1 MTVYL
6 SRRIAETLVTLV
18 LVGMFVFVLSRL
30 TGDPTDLLLPPEAG
44 PAEIEAFRHA
54 YGLDRSYLEQFL
66 IFIWN
71 MLQGN
76 FGESFQ
82 RREPALRVALE
93 AFGPTLKLAGVGMA
107 LSVLIGLPL
116 GIAAAASRSQW
127 PKTLVGWFSSLGQA
141 LPPFWTGLTLIMVF
155 ALWLPLFPTSGYG
168 SPIYYVLPA
177 MTLSVSTSA
186 AIAGLTQ
193 ANMEEVMRS
202 DFVQL
207 ERILG
212 LSPARILL
220 KHALRNASLPI
231 VTYFGLQFGL
241 ILGGAIVTERVF
253 AWPGIGQ
260 RIVEA
265 ILSRDYP
272 VVQAIVAITAL
283 MFMLINLTIDI
294 LYTILDPRIRK

>member
-71 MLQGN
+71 ILQGN

-116 GIAAAASRSQW
+116 GIAAAASSSQW
-127 PKTLVGWFSSLGQA
+127 PKTLVGWLSSLGQA